1 MIYSEIMDV
10 LSRQFSIQHIAS
22 ISKLDIKDVRLLDKK
37 VKTYSPD
44 ILYVG
49 YYSQLVREQ
58 LSSTQ
63 IPLLLCGQV
72 PKDFLASHECL
83 SITSEEDFFPI
94 YNSAKDL
101 CLDELLLT
109 ADLTKFLAFSRHNNY
124 LTDMV
129 NEAAHVMGNPIIV
142 MDISYDIL
150 AYSDNSPSNDPWWTE
165 FSKRKHFSYEF
176 IRNALHIEQDIDTGD
191 NEPFL
196 VTTCS
201 INETQKLSSRMV
213 ANHKHVG
220 SIVMRAC
227 NIPVTDKHFKQL
239 AVISKIIAETV
250 ESRSGFKYIGTLQEK
265 LFADIL
271 DAENNNDIYD
281 ACLKMENICGKDIPE
296 KMCALVIQH
305 RDDNQKKRNVITYL
319 RFGLKSLFSSCY
331 VTYHKDHLV
340 MITAI
345 EGNRISL
352 SQEQIEILVKYAE
365 SENIIVGISNCF
377 SSISQLKNAFR
388 QGLKVLDYAQGN
400 SKIHYYSNNMFED
413 MLAACVSLGFI
424 TNIYHP
430 ILDILKEY
438 DLHNGSE
445 LFETLRIYLESN
457 KNINQ
462 CAEQLCLHRSS
473 LYYRLNR
480 IKELTETNID
490 EPNLSFILQCSY
502 RILKGLSNG
511 IYESLYSQAF

>member
-1 MIYSEIMDV
+1 
-10 LSRQFSIQHIAS
+10 
-22 ISKLDIKDVRLLDKK
+22 
-37 VKTYSPD
+37 
-44 ILYVG
+44 
-49 YYSQLVREQ
+49 
-58 LSSTQ
+58 
-63 IPLLLCGQV
+63 
-72 PKDFLASHECL
+72 
-83 SITSEEDFFPI
+83 
-94 YNSAKDL
+94 
-101 CLDELLLT
+101 
-109 ADLTKFLAFSRHNNY
+109 
-124 LTDMV
+124 
-129 NEAAHVMGNPIIV
+129 
-142 MDISYDIL
+142 
-150 AYSDNSPSNDPWWTE
+150 
-165 FSKRKHFSYEF
+165 
-176 IRNALHIEQDIDTGD
+176 
-191 NEPFL
+191 
-196 VTTCS
+196 
-201 INETQKLSSRMV
+201 
-213 ANHKHVG
+213 
-220 SIVMRAC
+220 
-227 NIPVTDKHFKQL
+227 
-239 AVISKIIAETV
+239 
-250 ESRSGFKYIGTLQEK
+250 
-265 LFADIL
+265 
-271 DAENNNDIYD
+271 
-281 ACLKMENICGKDIPE
+281 
-296 KMCALVIQH
+296 
-305 RDDNQKKRNVITYL
+305 
-319 RFGLKSLFSSCY
+319 
-331 VTYHKDHLV
+331 